1 MGRPSNARDRLL
13 DSAVALIHSRSYESV
28 GVQELCEHAG
38 VKKGSFYHF
47 FPSKEAL
54 TVALLEHRWSV
65 FREQLRREV
74 MDPSCEPLARVRRFV
89 MMHAQAQVTLRD
101 DCGRTPG
108 CCFGNLA
115 AELSTLSEPVRCK
128 LEMVFAEQTA
138 LLEQVL
144 DEAVVAGAIR
154 EIDVPDGAR
163 AIVAFVQ
170 GTLMLSKLHNR
181 PEMVEELADHALALV
196 RAGVDE
202 TISDRARPRSPA

>member
-1 MGRPSNARDRLL
+1 MGRASNARDRLL
-13 DSAVALIHSRSYESV
+13 DSAVALIHARSYESV

-54 TVALLEHRWSV
+54 TVAVLEHRWV
-65 FREQLRREV
+65 AFREQLRREV
-74 MDPSCEPLARVRRFV
+74 MDPTQAPLARVRRFV
-89 MMHAQAQVTLRD
+89 LLHAQAQASVRD

-128 LEMVFAEQTA
+128 LEVIFAEQIA

-144 DEAVVAGAIR
+144 DDAVMVGAVR
-154 EIDVPDGAR
+154 EIDVPDSAR

-170 GTLMLSKLHNR
+170 GALMMSKLHDR
-181 PEMVEELADHALALV
+181 PEMVEELAEHALALV
-196 RAGVDE
+196 GGGSVPAGRQR
-202 TISDRARPRSPA
+202 TRSPA